1 MKSMRAALAVPLI
14 AALAFA
20 ADYRGPRPQKTDT
33 LYLQHADN
41 LVELE
46 AVTAKREGKKDD
58 SVYTVPGA
66 SSPAKTP
73 LAEPIFLLK
82 SDRITPESV
91 ELYRFDVKNGH
102 REVTLSN
109 QRRRN
114 RGGHPYYLSVTRLEQ
129 NLYKIEASEP
139 LENGE
144 YGLSPTSSDQ
154 VFCFS
159 VY

>member
-1 MKSMRAALAVPLI
+1 MRAALAFPLI

-46 AVTAKREGKKDD
+46 TVTAKREAKKDD
-58 SVYTVPGA
+58 SLYSVPGA
-66 SSPAKTP
+66 SSPARTP

-82 SDRITPESV
+82 ADRITPESV
-91 ELYRFDVKNGH
+91 ELYKFDVKNGH
-102 REVTLSN
+102 RELILSN
-109 QRRRN
+109 QRRRGKGN
-114 RGGHPYYLSVTRLEQ
+114 HAFYLSVTRLEQ
-129 NLYKIEASEP
+129 GLYKIEASEP

-159 VY
+159 IY